1 MRIKRIPEDFRV
13 EELIEFPGQSGP
25 YAYYR
30 VEKRNRSTLAVRAE
44 MASRLKV
51 TPGSVVFP
59 ALKDK
64 FAVTVQHASVRKQG
78 PEVIEG
84 RDFVARRVGWG
95 PRALRP
101 SDLLG
106 NRFTITARDLS
117 EETATALFDTVR
129 RLSEDGLPNYFDD
142 QRFGSF
148 SDDGFIGKAILER
161 DAERVVRL
169 YLSAPMVGDTEE
181 VRKFKALVSTHWGQW
196 GYLLHQ
202 APRPSNYRSVL
213 TFLKDHPREYRKA
226 ANLIQDRL
234 LSIYLVA
241 YQSWVWNR
249 LVGRYFE
256 VTLEPERKVRIYNL
270 DFPLPERL
278 PEAWRDLTIAMPNL
292 TATYPPDWQEAL
304 AYVLETEGLT
314 MDDFKAR
321 ILRRVYLPKGER
333 RIWFAPDEVEGGEVV
348 ADAYHEGRMAATV
361 RFTLE
366 PGRYATLVMKAA
378 AARLDA
384 PVNIYRKESVP

>member
-1 MRIKRIPEDFRV
+1 MRIKRVPEDFKV

-30 VEKRNRSTLAVRAE
+30 VEKRNRSTLDVRAD

-64 FAVTVQHASVRKQG
+64 FAVTVQYASVRKQG
-78 PEVIEG
+78 PETIQG
-84 RDFVARRVGWG
+84 RDFTARRVGWG

-117 EETATALFDTVR
+117 QAEAEILFDTVR
-129 RLSEDGLPNYFDD
+129 DLSEDGLPNYFDD

-148 SDDGFIGKAILER
+148 SDDGYIGKAILER

-181 VRKFKALVSTHWGQW
+181 VLKFKALVATHWGQW

-256 VTLEPERKVRIYNL
+256 TQLEPERWITIYKL
-270 DFPLPERL
+270 RFPLPETL
-278 PEAWRDLTIAMPNL
+278 PEELRDITVAMPNL

-304 AYVLETEGLT
+304 AYVLESEGLT

-333 RIWFAPDEVEGGEVV
+333 NIWFAPDEVEGGEVEP
-348 ADAYHEGRMAATV
+348 DRYHEGRMAATV

-378 AARLDA
+378 AARLDTT
-384 PVNIYRKESVP
+384 VDIYRKESMP